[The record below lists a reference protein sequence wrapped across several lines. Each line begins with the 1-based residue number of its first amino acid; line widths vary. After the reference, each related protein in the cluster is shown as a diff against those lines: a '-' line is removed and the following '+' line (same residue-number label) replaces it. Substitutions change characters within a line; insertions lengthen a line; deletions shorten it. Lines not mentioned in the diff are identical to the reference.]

1 VADWSDVEF
10 RNKAG
15 QRRLHDAL
23 SLAPDIMMLADFLIC
38 LGCGQAV
45 QLLWHFIFSSPKNL
59 VPSSATFLP
68 SIVIGSLLL
77 SLSLRSSSAEK
88 QNPAMPA
95 STSEVGAERRAGIA
109 NLALVAFGF
118 ASQVGHV
125 LSHLWIPTWLLL
137 FACIVG
143 ATRRALDRY
152 LSRLEKRGAF
162 RKAVAIVGAAGA
174 RERLV
179 ERFTPQAHI
188 VGFCEAPLDRTG
200 FLRQDEIDKLQELSA
215 DGRLDSIVLALEK
228 EQTEEDICAI
238 IERLKILPTQV
249 GICNEG
255 NWKGSDSTEFF
266 LLAGVPLKI
275 ILNRPI
281 NRRDL
286 LVKTIFDKVSAAL
299 LIVLLAPLMAAV
311 AISIAATSRG
321 PIIFRQT
328 RQGWCGRQFTMFK
341 FRTMRDV
348 PGTACRYRQTTR
360 KDPRCTTVGRLLRRT
375 SFDELPQLWNV
386 LRGDMSFVG
395 PRPHAEMLD
404 EVDRAGREIVAEYA
418 QRLRVKPGITGW
430 AQIHGARGAIST
442 VEQLRCRVAL
452 DLYYIEHWS
461 LWLDARIVAQTPFC
475 MVGKN
480 VF

>member
-1 VADWSDVEF
+1 MADWSDVEF
-10 RNKAG
+10 RQTAG

-23 SLAPDIMMLADFLIC
+23 SLAPDLMMLADFLIC
-38 LGCGQAV
+38 LACGQTMHA
-45 QLLWHFIFSSPKNL
+45 LWRFVFYSPEIL

-68 SIVIGSLLL
+68 GIVVGSLLL
-77 SLSLRSSSAEK
+77 ALSLRSSSVGK
-88 QNPAMPA
+88 QNPAILA
-95 STSEVGAERRAGIA
+95 ATNEIAAKRRAGFA
-109 NLALVAFGF
+109 NLALTAFGF
-118 ASQVGHV
+118 ASQAGHL
-125 LSHLWIPTWLLL
+125 LSHLWIPAWMLL
-137 FACIVG
+137 FACIIG
-143 ATRRALDRY
+143 ATRRELDRY
-152 LSRLEKRGAF
+152 LSRLERRGAL

-174 RERLV
+174 RERLA
-179 ERFTPQAHI
+179 ERFAPQAHI

-215 DGRLDSIVLALEK
+215 DGQLDSIVLALEK
-228 EQTEEDICAI
+228 EQTEADICAI
-238 IERLKILPTQV
+238 VERLKVLPMQV

-255 NWKGSDSTEFF
+255 EWKGSDSTELF

-286 LVKTIFDKVSAAL
+286 LIKNILDKVSAAIL
-299 LIVLLAPLMAAV
+299 LVLLSPLMAAF
-311 AISIAATSRG
+311 AMSIAATSRG

-348 PGTACRYRQTTR
+348 PGSAGRYSQTKR
-360 KDPRCTTVGRLLRRT
+360 KDPRCTPVGRFLRRT
-375 SFDELPQLWNV
+375 SLDELPQLWNV
-386 LRGDMSFVG
+386 FRGDMSFVG
-395 PRPHAEMLD
+395 PRPHADMLD

-442 VEQLRCRVAL
+442 VEQLRRRVTL

-461 LWLDARIVAQTPFC
+461 LWLDARILAKTPFC

>member
-1 VADWSDVEF
+1 MANWSDVEF
-10 RNKAG
+10 RQTAG

-38 LGCGQAV
+38 LVCGET
-45 QLLWHFIFSSPKNL
+45 LHFLWRPLFSSPEVL
-59 VPSSATFLP
+59 VLSNVTFLP
-68 SIVIGSLLL
+68 GIVTGSLLL
-77 SLSLRSSSAEK
+77 ALSLRSSSVGK
-88 QNPAMPA
+88 QNPVILL
-95 STSEVGAERRAGIA
+95 STSEIGPTKRAGLA
-109 NLALVAFGF
+109 NLALIALGF
-118 ASQVGHV
+118 ASQAEHA
-125 LSHLWIPTWLLL
+125 LSHLWIPAWLIL
-137 FACIVG
+137 FACIIG
-143 ATRRALDRY
+143 ATRRGLDRY
-152 LSRLEKRGAF
+152 LSRLEKRGVF

-179 ERFTPQAHI
+179 ERFAPQAHI
-188 VGFCEAPLDRTG
+188 VRFCEAPLDRTG

-228 EQTEEDICAI
+228 EQTEADICAI
-238 IERLKILPTQV
+238 VERLKVLPMQV

-255 NWKGSDSTEFF
+255 DWKGPDSAEFF

-281 NRRDL
+281 NRRNL
-286 LVKTIFDKVSAAL
+286 LIKNILDKVSAAI
-299 LIVLLAPLMAAV
+299 LIVLLAPLMV
-311 AISIAATSRG
+311 GVVMSIAATSRG
-321 PIIFRQT
+321 PVIFRQT

-348 PGTACRYRQTTR
+348 PGTAGRYRQTTR
-360 KDPRCTTVGRLLRRT
+360 KDPRCTPVGRLLRRT

-442 VEQLRCRVAL
+442 VDQLRCRVAL
-452 DLYYIEHWS
+452 DLFYIEHWS
-461 LWLDARIVAQTPFC
+461 LWLDAKIIARTPFC